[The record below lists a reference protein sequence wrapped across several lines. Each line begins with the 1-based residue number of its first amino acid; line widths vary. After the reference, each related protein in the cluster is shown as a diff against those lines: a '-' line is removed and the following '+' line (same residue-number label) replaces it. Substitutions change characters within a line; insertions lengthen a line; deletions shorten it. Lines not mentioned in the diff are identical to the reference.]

1 MAGIYIHIPFCKQK
15 CSYCD
20 FHFSTDSSYRE
31 EMMVFIGQE
40 LDSRIK
46 ELQNEAA
53 ETIYFG
59 GGTPSLIQ
67 PSVIKDVINKV
78 SESLEVSSDPE
89 ITLEANPEDMDE
101 ESLKAWKEA
110 GVNRLS
116 IGVQSFDEALL
127 RSMNRSHSAHEARQA
142 IQSAKDLGFRSI
154 SVDIIFGLPLEGT
167 IPFEEVVKEFLNLD
181 VDHISAYALTLE
193 KRTAYQH
200 RFDKGELILPD
211 ENEVQRQ
218 FTHLIDTLLE
228 HGYEQYEVSNFAR
241 SGHISRH
248 NSAYWKGHTYLG
260 IGPSAHSFDGTTR
273 RWNVPNNRV
282 YMDKLKKGEVYW
294 EKEEIDS
301 RTAFNE
307 YLMTRTRTKWGLDLG
322 HIQEHF
328 GIDLLKENKAVL
340 DRYDSCFEIKED
352 HLILNRKGLL
362 LADRFASDLFKV

>member
-20 FHFSTDSSYRE
+20 FHFSTDSSYRD
-31 EMMVFIGQE
+31 EMMVLIGKE
-40 LDSRIK
+40 LDSR
-46 ELQNEAA
+46 LQAFQNETV

-59 GGTPSLIQ
+59 GGTPSLIR
-67 PSVIKDVINKV
+67 PEVIKDMINKA
-78 SESLEVSSDPE
+78 SKGLKIIADLEV
-89 ITLEANPEDMDE
+89 TLEANPEDMQVE
-101 ESLKAWKEA
+101 ALKAWKEA

-127 RSMNRSHSAHEARQA
+127 RSMNRSHSADEARQA
-142 IQSAKDLGFRSI
+142 IQRSKDLGFNSI

-167 IPFEEVVKEFLNLD
+167 IPFEDVVKEFLALD
-181 VDHISAYALTLE
+181 VNHISAYALTLE

-200 RFDKGELILPD
+200 RFDKGELTLPD

-218 FTHLIDTLLE
+218 FTYLIDSMLE

-241 SGHISRH
+241 AGHISRH
-248 NSAYWKGHTYLG
+248 NSAYWKGLPYLG
-260 IGPSAHSFDGTTR
+260 VGPSAHSFDGMTR
-273 RWNVPNNRV
+273 RWNVANNRA
-282 YMDKLKKGEVYW
+282 YMDKMKNGEVYW
-294 EKEEIDS
+294 EEEAIDS
-301 RTAFNE
+301 TTAFNE
-307 YLMTRTRTKWGLDLG
+307 YLMTRTRTKWGLDLNY
-322 HIQEHF
+322 IQEHF

-340 DRYDSCFEIKED
+340 GRYDSCYEMKED